1 MKVSPQ
7 KFFCYCAQ
15 FQEILIV
22 FIGRKHVVNP
32 VDLMISDLKLSFRD
46 FRVSLIGLSIYSFS
60 LVKEDALEKRREQLR
75 IKKEIT
81 QKVYDE
87 FEAETTKKNE

>member
-1 MKVSPQ
+1 MVRVSLLRAAFDQ
-7 KFFCYCAQ
+7 TRAQ
-15 FQEILIV
+15 GI
-22 FIGRKHVVNP
+22 RKNNF
-32 VDLMISDLKLSFRD
+32 LKIAVGW
-46 FRVSLIGLSIYSFS
+46 VSLIGLSIYSFS